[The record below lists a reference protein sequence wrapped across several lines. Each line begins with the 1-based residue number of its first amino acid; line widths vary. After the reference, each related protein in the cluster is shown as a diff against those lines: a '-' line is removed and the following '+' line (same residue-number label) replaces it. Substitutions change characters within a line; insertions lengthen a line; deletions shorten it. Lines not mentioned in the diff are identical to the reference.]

1 MAVVVPKRHLRRAV
15 DRNRAK
21 RLLREWFRLN
31 QERFGGN
38 DLLLRV
44 IGRPVRLEALTE
56 QLQHLLP

>member
-44 IGRPVRLEALTE
+44 ISRPVRLEALTE